1 MSQARNQEKPSDDI
15 QPAKIY
21 ETVAAEFKLPA
32 NHEAVV
38 EVVALRRSE
47 EVALDA
53 LRDVLDHYDQTAAD
67 LYNFRFD
74 KLTTLRVRDAFME
87 DANGKLADV
96 FYRDV
101 SGAKGPNAAFY
112 TGIDLRKLHDIN
124 KKGGHPAGDR
134 VLGSTGLFLDNLVI
148 PDDEGL
154 ETLAGRLGGDEF
166 GVLVCYDKSVLDEET
181 AKQKI
186 IIRLNKWAVEGT
198 PHGIRI
204 GDPATITPEKT
215 WKDIFKE
222 ADPKAPKSKRQAI
235 GRLAVNLFYSTKRS
249 LNLKTA
255 A

>member
-1 MSQARNQEKPSDDI
+1 MAQAENQEESADET
-15 QPAKIY
+15 QPVNPY
-21 ETVAAEFKLPA
+21 DSVAGEFKLPS

-38 EVVALRRSE
+38 EIVALRRSE

-53 LRDVLDHYDQTAAD
+53 LRDVLDHYDLAEAS
-67 LYNFRFD
+67 LHNFRFD
-74 KLTTLRVRDAFME
+74 KMTTLRVRDAFLE

-96 FYRDV
+96 FYRDI

-112 TGIDLRKLHDIN
+112 MGIDLRNLHGIN

-134 VLGSTGLFLDNLVI
+134 ILAATGLYFDNLVAN
-148 PDDEGL
+148 DDEGL

-166 GVLVCYDKSVLDEET
+166 GVLVCYDKAVLDEEA
-181 AKQKI
+181 AKQAI
-186 IIRLNKWAVEGT
+186 LSRVNKWGVDGT

-204 GDPATITPEKT
+204 GDPTVITPEKT
-215 WKDIFKE
+215 WKEVFKE
-222 ADPKAPKSKRQAI
+222 ADPKAPKSKKQVI
-235 GRLAVNLFYSTKRS
+235 GRLAVNAFYSTKRI